1 VSKRPNVVSVID
13 GVLDELLKRQA
24 QMARAA
30 LTVPTEKSEF
40 EYGRVV
46 GRFQTYEEVLSFI
59 EHYLNESDPVPER
72 HEEN

>member
-1 VSKRPNVVSVID
+1 
-13 GVLDELLKRQA
+13 
-24 QMARAA
+24 MARAA